1 VKLAG
6 GCPLKMRADMGTENV
21 IVEQL
26 QTFLRGAQNAFI
38 YGRSVNNQRIEAW
51 WGILRRECAQ
61 FWINVFEELSD
72 EDFTGS
78 FLDKSLVQFCFIFLI
93 QVRIFIAFVYYV

>member
-1 VKLAG
+1 MSHEG
-6 GCPLKMRADMGTENV
+6 ERADMSTENV

-26 QTFLRGAQNAFI
+26 QTFLRNDQNAFM

-61 FWINVFEELSD
+61 FWINEIGRASCRERV
-72 EDFTGS
+72 
-78 FLDKSLVQFCFIFLI
+78 
-93 QVRIFIAFVYYV
+93 